1 MGFPSTGKS
10 SLLCRLT
17 NSKSEIAAYEFTT
30 LTCIPGQIMINGASI
45 QLLEL
50 PGIIRGAADG
60 IGKGKQVIAT
70 ARTADLI
77 IIMLA
82 ALKAEEE

>member
-1 MGFPSTGKS
+1 M
-10 SLLCRLT
+10 
-17 NSKSEIAAYEFTT
+17 
-30 LTCIPGQIMINGASI
+30 
-45 QLLEL
+45 

-77 IIMLA
+77 IIMLD
-82 ALKAEEE
+82 ALKAEEEQIYLLRELRKMGVRVNE